1 MHATGILGVFLCVTP
16 SFSTTHD
23 RSQFIRTH
31 KQLVEGHFYFIFF
44 LRRRLITPM
53 CVPVFI
59 YAATR
64 PDPAVE
70 KKKPKQESFPE
81 RLAVTQVSNS
91 SNGRRAAPC
100 RSAPDKRVEAS
111 DTFSDLILM
120 HGGFGGNERAGLC
133 SLGLQTARRTSAR
146 PLGGES

>member
-1 MHATGILGVFLCVTP
+1 MSLFSFTLPPAQIL
-16 SFSTTHD
+16 
-23 RSQFIRTH
+23 RW
-31 KQLVEGHFYFIFF
+31 
-44 LRRRLITPM
+44 
-53 CVPVFI
+53 
-59 YAATR
+59 
-64 PDPAVE
+64 
-70 KKKPKQESFPE
+70 KKTKQESFPE

-100 RSAPDKRVEAS
+100 KSAPDKRVEAS

-146 PLGGES
+146 PLGGELMGERRGRGVLHTHTVICASAPLPPPPPSGSPLRPAVPSRPPGGLAISLYFII